1 MTALLQRDELLT
13 AEEYLASEAES
24 PQKREYLAGVVYAT
38 AGATEQH
45 NTIAMNLAFAFM
57 SRLRENRCRPY
68 GSDMKVRMRRP
79 GADFFYYPDLS
90 IACDPIPPEQHWY
103 ETPVL
108 VVEIASASSERT
120 DHGEKRLN
128 YLQIATLGAFVILEQ
143 ESVAATVWRRV
154 GEEWSYE
161 VLRGKEAVLRLP
173 FIDCT
178 VPLAELY
185 ERTGF

>member
-13 AEEYLASEAES
+13 PEEYLASEVLS
-24 PQKREYLAGVVYAT
+24 PQKREYLAGVVYAM
-38 AGATEQH
+38 AGAALQH
-45 NTIAMNLAFAFM
+45 NRIASNLLLAFG
-57 SRLRENRCRPY
+57 SRLRGGRCEPF

-154 GEEWSYE
+154 GKEWSYE
-161 VLRGKEAVLRLP
+161 VLRGKEAVLELP
-173 FIDCT
+173 FLDCT

-185 ERTGF
+185 ERTGL